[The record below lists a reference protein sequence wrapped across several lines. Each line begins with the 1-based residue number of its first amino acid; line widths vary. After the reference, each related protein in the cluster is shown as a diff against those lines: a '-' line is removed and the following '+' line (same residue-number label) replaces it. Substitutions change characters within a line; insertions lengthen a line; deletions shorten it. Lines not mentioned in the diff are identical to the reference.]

1 MKSNKKAG
9 FMETTLGKVV
19 FGLIVVVIVLAII
32 WLFSGKLSEV
42 WAAFARKFRFGG

>member
-19 FGLIVVVIVLAII
+19 FGLIVILVLIAIVM
-32 WLFSGKLSEV
+32 LFTGKMQDA
-42 WAAFARKFRFGG
+42 WRAFVRTFRFGG